1 MVDYSDI
8 VSLSELPCMQLLGI
22 IHNKLQFENGTETRV
37 FDGNATVLIPCY
49 MKSNYIEETVLSC
62 VKSTMRVNVLV
73 LLMDPESQS
82 KKNILESYD
91 NVKCI
96 ISDRMNVCKARTYLV
111 DRCETDWF
119 IFLDAD
125 DLLSSDYLEVLS
137 KCDGAIRVSNC
148 MLEEEEEPFL
158 PFEEYL
164 QNLLVLNNTCLMHKD
179 VFYDIG
185 YDEEQ
190 YQGAEDTDFYLR
202 LLNKQKWKISLNPD
216 TYFVYRR
223 NSENQLTKN
232 WKPFE
237 NSVMRYL
244 RKNKDIIINH
254 LQIEQTKRVLELLL
268 EHINVTNIC
277 SFLKILTKTPFNKK
291 RLLDRTV
298 SELYDSL
305 ISGPKTNTH
314 RIIKLKHGRVFSVED
329 VIKKYESL
337 PEDIKKRTSN
347 IHPIDAFFSII
358 RDYPCVE
365 VDVFS
370 SSETQV
376 PNNQFEE
383 WSNICN
389 TSELL
394 GVFTKVLIKVTT
406 G

>member
-1 MVDYSDI
+1 
-8 VSLSELPCMQLLGI
+8 
-22 IHNKLQFENGTETRV
+22 
-37 FDGNATVLIPCY
+37 
-49 MKSNYIEETVLSC
+49 
-62 VKSTMRVNVLV
+62 
-73 LLMDPESQS
+73 
-82 KKNILESYD
+82 
-91 NVKCI
+91 
-96 ISDRMNVCKARTYLV
+96 
-111 DRCETDWF
+111 
-119 IFLDAD
+119 
-125 DLLSSDYLEVLS
+125 
-137 KCDGAIRVSNC
+137 
-148 MLEEEEEPFL
+148 
-158 PFEEYL
+158 
-164 QNLLVLNNTCLMHKD
+164 
-179 VFYDIG
+179 
-185 YDEEQ
+185 
-190 YQGAEDTDFYLR
+190 
-202 LLNKQKWKISLNPD
+202 
-216 TYFVYRR
+216 
-223 NSENQLTKN
+223 
-232 WKPFE
+232 
-237 NSVMRYL
+237 MRYL

-268 EHINVTNIC
+268 EHLNATNIY

-305 ISGPKTNTH
+305 ISEPKTNTH
-314 RIIKLKHGRVFSVED
+314 RTIKLKHGRVFSVED

-347 IHPIDAFFSII
+347 IHPIDAFFSIL

-394 GVFTKVLIKVTT
+394 GVFTKVLTKVTA